1 MTRLEQPPSQP
12 SGGGRNSTL
21 AAGTVSF
28 DTPLA
33 DGDSV
38 NLQFALGV
46 VQGGTFRIYMNIE
59 AVNAIPAAPPLR
71 RR

>member
-1 MTRLEQPPSQP
+1 MPKRLW
-12 SGGGRNSTL
+12 

-46 VQGGTFRIYMNIE
+46 VQGGTFRIYLNIE
-59 AVNAIPAAPPLR
+59 AVNSVGPPPLPR